1 MFLSISMKHVF
12 LVVLVIA
19 FCEASPVVSGIPEM
33 PVYVTVRN
41 SLNDTLNA
49 TIHCKSADR
58 HDYGVHLIPN
68 YIYNQ
73 DTYVLFFKPNIIHPT
88 LFLCSLS
95 WKKATTLFVLY
106 SYTRDHKRCGLD
118 CQWDILNQGLVGY
131 SNPPGSSPPINLK
144 WPNHANSS
152 ITYM

>member
-1 MFLSISMKHVF
+1 MKHVF

-19 FCEASPVVSGIPEM
+19 FCEASPVLTDIPEI

-49 TIHCKSADR
+49 KIHCKSADG
-58 HDYGVHLIPN
+58 HDYGVHLID
-68 YIYNQ
+68 NQ
-73 DTYVLFFKPNIIHPT
+73 DTYVLFFMPNIFHPT

-106 SYTRDHKRCGLD
+106 SYKRDHKRCD
-118 CQWDILNQGLVGY
+118 SECNWDILNRGLVGY
-131 SNPPGSSPPINLK
+131 SNPPGSSAPLNLK
-144 WPNHANSS
+144 WPNHAN
-152 ITYM
+152 